1 MSQKTYKDYMDIEVI
16 NYSNKE
22 LEFIYGEL
30 SAEYD
35 DYTDK
40 WAKEVADI
48 STDDFDP
55 YSFFGERKLKKITK
69 KYAGTLADIN
79 SIIGIVA
86 DELNKREKVAD
97 EERYIGKGQ
106 FNSEDKDT
114 FLEREKMKTISYKHK
129 DGN

>member
-1 MSQKTYKDYMDIEVI
+1 MIQKTYKDYLDIDVI
-16 NYSNKE
+16 NYSNQE
-22 LEFIYGEL
+22 LEFIYGQL

-35 DYTDK
+35 EYTDK
-40 WAKEVADI
+40 WAKEVSDI

-79 SIIGIVA
+79 GIIEVVA

-97 EERYIGKGQ
+97 DEKYIGKGQ
-106 FNSEDKDT
+106 FTNEDKDS
-114 FLEREKMKTISYKHK
+114 FLEREKMKTISYKPRDDK
-129 DGN
+129 